1 MTHRYRLLA
10 VLLGTLTLLAGCGKV
25 DGVPT
30 AAEIDVR
37 PLDVGNY
44 PTTPLEF
51 RYEYGHSLFDST
63 RLAAMRIADT
73 MVTGTEIDAN
83 FHYLLGSSALLSR
96 DDVED
101 VLANANGP
109 VTERNGMIVGF
120 GVTVGTTDKDDD
132 PKKTSVTV
140 VVLQF
145 PDAATAER
153 TARELEQTDFDVAP
167 DLNQRVNIP
176 NIPAAHA
183 HWRPGVPTLG
193 AFMAKGS
200 YVISAFTEASEPDL
214 SNLTDL
220 SRRALENQGR
230 LLDGAPA
237 LSGEEMLRLE
247 NDPEGMLNRTL
258 NPEASG
264 APSPRSQLTLTR
276 RGLAT
281 QLNQQYDRGKILDD
295 AGVDR
300 YAKTGSF
307 NASQTFRTRDAAAAL
322 ALGEAVLGWG
332 FTEPADAPDGIPG
345 VRCGARTNNTLVSA
359 GRYRCTVPYQR
370 YLASVESDQ
379 IVDLHQRAAAQ
390 YALLANSY

>member
-1 MTHRYRLLA
+1 MVA
-10 VLLGTLTLLAGCGKV
+10 ALLGTLALLAGCGKV

-37 PLDVGNY
+37 LLDVGNY

-51 RYEYGHSLFDST
+51 RYQYGHSLFDST

-73 MVTGTEIDAN
+73 MVTGREIDAN
-83 FHYLLGSSALLSR
+83 FHYLVGSDALLSR

-101 VLANANGP
+101 VLADANGP
-109 VTERNGMIVGF
+109 VAERNGMVVGF
-120 GVTVGTTDKDDD
+120 GVTVGDTDKDDD

-145 PDAATAER
+145 PDPAAAER
-153 TARELEQTDFDVAP
+153 AARELEQTDFDVAP
-167 DLNQRVNIP
+167 ELNQRVSIP

-193 AFMAKGS
+193 AFTSQGA
-200 YVISAFTEASEPDL
+200 YVISAFTEAPQPDL
-214 SNLTDL
+214 GNLTDL
-220 SRRALENQGR
+220 TRRALENQSR

-237 LSGEEMLRLE
+237 LNGVEMLRLE

-258 NPEASG
+258 NPEAFG

-300 YAKTGSF
+300 YAKTGGF
-307 NASQTFRTRDAAAAL
+307 NPTQTFRTRDADAAI
-322 ALGEAVLGWG
+322 ALGEAVIGWG
-332 FTEPADAPDGIPG
+332 FTDPADAPEGIPH
-345 VRCGARTNNTLVSA
+345 VRCGAKTSTVISA

-390 YALLANSY
+390 YALMANSY